1 MPIYELM
8 RKDERVTLLL
18 LNQTGGIEKCDY
30 QNMNRKIAPLQER
43 ICVDGI
49 QRWWSRRSVPLSQ
62 GKIRGILEQQG
73 VSCPEEYLVKNL
85 GLSLTDYYWIRPL
98 DSELTWKMVSLYQN
112 EFRGNLEI
120 ANKKV
125 SDSKT
130 MTYTPDST
138 LQGELEKSWMLLDHE
153 RYLVKGNRDYLST
166 ESINEV
172 FASCLHQMQGY
183 DNYSAYRL
191 LKIKG
196 SSYDYGCC
204 TQAFTSEQKEFVSAY
219 AIVTSEIQRND
230 SSTYEHF
237 IQVCGKHGIDKE
249 QLRRDLEYQIMTDFI
264 ISNVDRHFN
273 NVGILRD
280 ADDLHFLRM
289 APIFDSGKSLFVS
302 EPVPTE
308 KELLKIKTTS
318 FTGTELGLLK
328 YVKDRSIVNV
338 TKLPSAQILWNLYQK
353 DSKMDEKRIRF
364 VCDRYEKKIELFI
377 RWQTGQHLNPRK
389 I

>member
-62 GKIRGILEQQG
+62 GKIRRILEEQG

-120 ANKKV
+120 ANKKI
-125 SDSKT
+125 SGSKT

-138 LQGELEKSWMLLDHE
+138 LQGELEKSWMLLDHK

-183 DNYSAYRL
+183 DNYSAYTL

-273 NVGILRD
+273 NVGIFRD
-280 ADDLHFLRM
+280 AGDLHFLRM

-318 FTGTELGLLK
+318 FTETELGLLK
-328 YVKDRSIVNV
+328 YVKDRSIVSV

-353 DSKMDEKRIRF
+353 DSKMDEKRMRF
-364 VCDRYEKKIELFI
+364 VCDRYEKKIELFT
-377 RWQTGQHLNPRK
+377 RWQNGQDLNPRK

>member
-1 MPIYELM
+1 M
-8 RKDERVTLLL
+8 
-18 LNQTGGIEKCDY
+18 
-30 QNMNRKIAPLQER
+30 
-43 ICVDGI
+43 
-49 QRWWSRRSVPLSQ
+49 
-62 GKIRGILEQQG
+62 
-73 VSCPEEYLVKNL
+73 VKNL

-120 ANKKV
+120 ANKKI
-125 SDSKT
+125 SGSKT

-138 LQGELEKSWMLLDHE
+138 LQGELEKSWMLLDHK

-166 ESINEV
+166 ESIHEV
-172 FASCLHQMQGY
+172 FASCLYQMQGY
-183 DNYSAYRL
+183 DNYSAYTL

-273 NVGILRD
+273 NVGIFRD
-280 ADDLHFLRM
+280 AGDLHFLRM

-318 FTGTELGLLK
+318 FTETELGLLK
-328 YVKDRSIVNV
+328 YVKDRSIVSV

-353 DSKMDEKRIRF
+353 DSKMDEKRMRF
-364 VCDRYEKKIELFI
+364 VCDRYEKKIELFT
-377 RWQTGQHLNPRK
+377 RWQNGQDLNPRK

>member
-62 GKIRGILEQQG
+62 GKIRRILEEQG

-120 ANKKV
+120 ANKKI
-125 SDSKT
+125 SGSKT

-138 LQGELEKSWMLLDHE
+138 LQGELEKSWMLLDHK

-183 DNYSAYRL
+183 DNYSAYTL

-280 ADDLHFLRM
+280 ADDLHFLRI

-328 YVKDRSIVNV
+328 YVKDRSTVSA

-353 DSKMDEKRIRF
+353 DSKMDEKRMRF
-364 VCDRYEKKIELFI
+364 VCDRYEKKIELFT
-377 RWQTGQHLNPRK
+377 RWQNGQDLNPRK